1 MKNVNEISSGRHCVF
16 MLHVHLVFV
25 TRYRCGVFTKKV
37 LDGLQTIFSG
47 VCRDFD
53 ADLVEFD
60 GENDHALLLVTCP
73 PTINA
78 IELLEH
84 GGCLAND
91 RG

>member
-16 MLHVHLVFV
+16 MLH
-25 TRYRCGVFTKKV
+25 
-37 LDGLQTIFSG
+37 DGLQTIFSG